1 MSNARIIIICHIT
14 TAAAAALDVDDDIFI
29 DGIGG
34 SKLSFDMGGP
44 TTTSLD
50 SIAEELGDETNRI
63 NGNNKEEEDGSLL
76 QQQSPKKQPPPNEQ
90 QYPKQQ
96 QKLNQNAKWLYDK
109 CKIAKSNMEYPHSAI
124 HLATTILH
132 AIREHYSTSNSKND
146 IIKNNNNG
154 NNNNNNEEEDEETE
168 VEEEQIQI
176 IQNLLFKLIDDEGM
190 NGKKRD
196 LQFVFDVSLRSYE
209 LFEDLSGAVVDD
221 GSNGDDDGG
230 GGLTVEALR
239 RVAIACGDD
248 DGEGA
253 STSLAST
260 KSPSATTPKKGGNE
274 RTDNDDNVPS
284 SSTTSTPSSLMKKN
298 IRSRR
303 KKRQSNSHIGMSNN
317 NTTEENGKEIIIG
330 NNQSKSS
337 SDFPI
342 LHDNGDDLNM
352 QEDDNDTGWSFLSSP
367 QNRATES
374 NNNDDEEEEEEG
386 EGESHSPVRVTRSM
400 KQSTDSV
407 AGEEEED
414 DINDDAEMRKE
425 DDGVSV
431 QNDEAALPM
440 ENEESVGNN
449 DDDDDN
455 ENDEFIQ
462 TGTLSFDQP
471 NDDAIHNE
479 ERQDSNT
486 NEQALSRNEMS
497 PLKQADNTDENEDVC
512 DDEESKFSQGESD
525 LIDEVKL
532 SSRKRNER
540 REVVRIMFTGVT
552 PTRRHMQMIE
562 TIGAEIVESIDQ
574 AHTVT
579 HVIVTDGRAKLRRTP
594 KLMICICK
602 TANILSTEWLEQSAN
617 EQRVLDATPFLWIGD
632 KEAETKY
639 NFSMKETV
647 QNGMLARTRGG
658 VLGGY
663 YVYVCSGIAGNR
675 APSIKEFKLIIEA
688 AGGHLLNSLAPSEV
702 MDPLKTIVLTNDPA
716 TSSQLK
722 ERGVKNI
729 VKCGGKVETTS
740 WLFHSI
746 ITQTNS
752 LYEEDDTV
760 GSVST
765 PGSKVSHLE
774 VALPLQKE
782 KEPQGA
788 SLPTTTDCSSFM
800 SRESLISSNEA
811 KLWMETL
818 GISDD
823 EAFGLTDGLW
833 QSYFNDGSKTSKAT
847 SRKTPSKPTRRL
859 RGRTHSVSPMVGT
872 TVASTNEKNL
882 SAAKKESILHEN
894 SYITWEAVV
903 LFTLQIRSR
912 DLQEQESLVSEDVV
926 SAASLF
932 ASPIAI
938 QAKGKALA
946 LLVNANSTDSADVE
960 IFGTLQDVFS
970 LHQNQSS
977 GMIPEHIV
985 ASFALM
991 AAEAVSAMHS
1001 CGVVHNN
1008 LGMDSFLVAKR
1019 VDASPARKKKSSRQ
1033 QRDEWFLQLIGFGDK
1048 SIVLSCHEHACEQT
1062 HYEHD
1067 YNCLGNIVHQLLTG
1081 GIGITF
1087 AMSND
1092 GSVEVA
1098 SKQFIKGNLFLRGA
1112 LSWCAL
1118 INALLGIGDVQKSST
1133 SDQFRL
1139 DYPVNLLQL
1148 ANEEESPDKRLY
1160 QFGWSARMLQ
1170 ELLSSTQKDSLSDF
1184 MGDLCTFNS
1193 RFVLP
1198 NVSLDTFARCQSSGN
1213 QTFELATE
1221 IKNAEDNEKRHREF
1235 SLKEAKLEADSLA
1248 LAERE
1253 SNCRA
1258 RAAQLKVDLQNSER
1272 LRQSILKKEREVQ
1285 VREDQIIQKYAEEE
1299 ERLKRMKDDLLLRE
1313 QRLEE
1318 KIRQSEQYSHKHEE
1332 TISYSKSPSHNS
1344 VGYKRKNESN
1354 LLHQTPPPMNAYF
1367 QSLGSNGEMSSS
1379 QKKRRRSRSS
1389 SYLEQMTP
1397 NNMENSNEE
1406 YPEQELN
1413 EGIGQNQQQH
1423 ESSQESMMSS
1433 SSQKRKRNRGKSPLP
1448 LQLDSLQSLPKS
1460 PKKQPPPKKVFIG
1473 FEE

>member
-1 MSNARIIIICHIT
+1 
-14 TAAAAALDVDDDIFI
+14 
-29 DGIGG
+29 
-34 SKLSFDMGGP
+34 
-44 TTTSLD
+44 
-50 SIAEELGDETNRI
+50 
-63 NGNNKEEEDGSLL
+63 
-76 QQQSPKKQPPPNEQ
+76 
-90 QYPKQQ
+90 
-96 QKLNQNAKWLYDK
+96 
-109 CKIAKSNMEYPHSAI
+109 
-124 HLATTILH
+124 
-132 AIREHYSTSNSKND
+132 
-146 IIKNNNNG
+146 
-154 NNNNNNEEEDEETE
+154 
-168 VEEEQIQI
+168 
-176 IQNLLFKLIDDEGM
+176 
-190 NGKKRD
+190 
-196 LQFVFDVSLRSYE
+196 
-209 LFEDLSGAVVDD
+209 
-221 GSNGDDDGG
+221 
-230 GGLTVEALR
+230 
-239 RVAIACGDD
+239 
-248 DGEGA
+248 
-253 STSLAST
+253 
-260 KSPSATTPKKGGNE
+260 
-274 RTDNDDNVPS
+274 
-284 SSTTSTPSSLMKKN
+284 
-298 IRSRR
+298 
-303 KKRQSNSHIGMSNN
+303 
-317 NTTEENGKEIIIG
+317 
-330 NNQSKSS
+330 
-337 SDFPI
+337 
-342 LHDNGDDLNM
+342 
-352 QEDDNDTGWSFLSSP
+352 
-367 QNRATES
+367 
-374 NNNDDEEEEEEG
+374 
-386 EGESHSPVRVTRSM
+386 
-400 KQSTDSV
+400 
-407 AGEEEED
+407 
-414 DINDDAEMRKE
+414 
-425 DDGVSV
+425 
-431 QNDEAALPM
+431 
-440 ENEESVGNN
+440 
-449 DDDDDN
+449 
-455 ENDEFIQ
+455 
-462 TGTLSFDQP
+462 
-471 NDDAIHNE
+471 
-479 ERQDSNT
+479 
-486 NEQALSRNEMS
+486 
-497 PLKQADNTDENEDVC
+497 
-512 DDEESKFSQGESD
+512 
-525 LIDEVKL
+525 
-532 SSRKRNER
+532 
-540 REVVRIMFTGVT
+540 
-552 PTRRHMQMIE
+552 MQMIE

-702 MDPLKTIVLTNDPA
+702 VDPLKTIVLTNEPP

-782 KEPQGA
+782 TEPQGA

-818 GISDD
+818 GSSDD
-823 EAFGLTDGLW
+823 EAFGLTNGLW

-847 SRKTPSKPTRRL
+847 SSRKTPSKPTRRL

-872 TVASTNEKNL
+872 TVASANEKNL

-894 SYITWEAVV
+894 SYITWEAIV

-912 DLQEQESLVSEDVV
+912 DLQERESLVSEDVV
-926 SAASLF
+926 SAGSF
-932 ASPIAI
+932 FSSPIAI

-960 IFGTLQDVFS
+960 IFGTLQDVFT

-991 AAEAVSAMHS
+991 AVEAVSAMHS

-1008 LGMDSFLVAKR
+1008 LGMDSFLVARR
-1019 VDASPARKKKSSRQ
+1019 VDASPARKKKSSQQ
-1033 QRDEWFLQLIGFGDK
+1033 QRDEWFLQLIGLGDK
-1048 SIVLSCHEHACEQT
+1048 SIVLTCHEHACEQT

-1087 AMSND
+1087 TMSND

-1118 INALLGIGDVQKSST
+1118 IDALLGIGDVQKSST

-1139 DYPVNLLQL
+1139 DHPVNLLQL
-1148 ANEEESPDKRLY
+1148 ANEEDSSDKRLY

-1170 ELLSSTQKDSLSDF
+1170 ELLSSSTQKDSLSDF

-1198 NVSLDTFARCQSSGN
+1198 NVSLDTYARCQSSGN

-1221 IKNAEDNEKRHREF
+1221 IKNAEDNEKRRREF
-1235 SLKEAKLEADSLA
+1235 ALKEAKLEADSLA

-1285 VREDQIIQKYAEEE
+1285 AREDQIIQKYAEEE

-1318 KIRQSEQYSHKHEE
+1318 KTRQSEQYSHKREE

-1354 LLHQTPPPMNAYF
+1354 LLHQTPPPMNAYL
-1367 QSLGSNGEMSSS
+1367 QSSGSNGEMSSS

-1397 NNMENSNEE
+1397 NNMENSSEE

-1413 EGIGQNQQQH
+1413 EGIRQNQQQH